1 MIVFR
6 DMTYCVRED
15 CVNESCRRRLDQDV
29 RTLAAR
35 SGLPLSISDF
45 GPSCEDYRKKDDE

>member
-6 DMTYCVRED
+6 DMCYCTRED